1 MDTSTQEVAEL
12 ITKAI
17 GVEKN
22 GLKTYLKYAR
32 ETKEVT
38 GKDMFLLLANDEYD
52 HMTLLEGMLN
62 TVLEQGDSV
71 LPEDVDLSIIEKVV
85 PRLRDKDRLTV
96 GEAGANELT
105 ALKVALDMEKNA
117 IDYYQR
123 LKESVKDDQLR
134 AIAQRLVEME
144 EGHYDMIQMQI
155 DSVTNT
161 GFWFDMKE
169 FSLEM

>member
-1 MDTSTQEVAEL
+1 MEPNTQEVAEL

-17 GVEKN
+17 QVEKN

-32 ETKEVT
+32 ESKDIT
-38 GKDMFLLLANDEYD
+38 GKDMFILLANDEYD
-52 HMTLLEGMLN
+52 HMNLLEGMLKN
-62 TVLEQGDSV
+62 VLEEEDSS
-71 LPEDVDLSIIEKVV
+71 LPLDVDLSIIEKVV
-85 PRLRDKDRLTV
+85 PRLRNKDRKTV
-96 GEAGANELT
+96 GEAGADELV

-117 IDYYQR
+117 IDYYEKLR
-123 LKESVKDDQLR
+123 ESVSSEQLR
-134 AIAQRLVEME
+134 NIAQRLVEME